1 MTRYLP
7 MLIAAGALAAA
18 TPAVGA
24 DHFAERVAQAK
35 LAEGA
40 TAGTA
45 YQKAL
50 WAQIGTATGA
60 AYKTCLAASKPQ
72 DKTPFTLVF
81 DLDHHGAPRD
91 LAAQPPIP
99 VAQCMVKT
107 FAGWTFPA
115 PPTSPKPYPL
125 EIEFSVAGEGNRE

>member
-1 MTRYLP
+1 MSIR
-7 MLIAAGALAAA
+7 LAVATLLLVT
-18 TPAVGA
+18 TPAWAG
-24 DHFAERVAQAK
+24 DHFAERVQQAK

-40 TAGTA
+40 AAGTA

-60 AYKTCLAASKPQ
+60 AYKACLAASKPQ

-81 DLDHHGAPRD
+81 DLDAHGAPHA
-91 LAAQPPIP
+91 LAAQPAIP

-115 PPTSPKPYPL
+115 PPTTPAPYPL
-125 EIEFSVAGEGNRE
+125 EIEFSVSEAGNRR